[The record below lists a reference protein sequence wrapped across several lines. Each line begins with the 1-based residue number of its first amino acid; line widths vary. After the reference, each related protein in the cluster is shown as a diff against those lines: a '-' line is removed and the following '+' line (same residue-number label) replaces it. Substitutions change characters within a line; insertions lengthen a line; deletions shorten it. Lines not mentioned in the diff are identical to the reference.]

1 MCVPLKTPVSS
12 IKMLIFFLLQASIVP
27 ECYYRCVM
35 GLFRQHF
42 GETEVEVEKGKKEER
57 AEGGLKNMTMSKF
70 LHLYQTEDIYQVF
83 DITPDMKSLLINFY
97 FCL

>member
-1 MCVPLKTPVSS
+1 MFSS
-12 IKMLIFFLLQASIVP
+12 YCKQALYLNAIIDVL
-27 ECYYRCVM
+27 M
-35 GLFRQHF
+35 DLFRQHF

-57 AEGGLKNMTMSKF
+57 ATGGLKNMTMSKF